1 MQNNSLMRIIRDKSE
16 NGPCWANPDSR
27 TVTPNEWSWNNEVN
41 MLYLDQPVQ
50 VGFSYDTLQNITRN
64 YVTGEVTLLNE
75 TSPIPETNTTF
86 VAGTSA
92 SRNANST
99 AFGSINAAKALWEFA
114 QVWFQEFP
122 GYKPNDDR
130 ISLATQSYGG
140 RYDETIL
147 YLCPG

>member
-1 MQNNSLMRIIRDKSE
+1 
-16 NGPCWANPDSR
+16 
-27 TVTPNEWSWNNEVN
+27 

-75 TSPIPETNTTF
+75 TSAVPETNTTF
-86 VAGTSA
+86 VVGTSA
-92 SRNANST
+92 SRDANST

-140 RYDETIL
+140 R
-147 YLCPG
+147 